1 MQHAEASTIAISSLV
16 ASADGPPVAL
26 PYAGAPLLYL
36 PSMQLP
42 SAPLISAVAVAVATD
57 PLEKIQSMLE
67 AGAMLKHDAGSGS
80 MPHGSPP
87 SLRDTAR
94 ARKANMRW
102 RQMCTPL
109 EEEYRRLLR
118 EVIPDYELPWRLPA
132 CALRSDRG
140 KATKVLYIQLMVAE
154 IQGIAEI
161 KRFASSMEGLW
172 GINEVFVRTDN
183 VAKFQSMPIPIP
195 LPGIC
200 SRLRKSI
207 NCIWNRA
214 GFDVAKKCV
223 HNKAHCVVLRFDST
237 ILAKHQD
244 FYSKAHSPKKP
255 LSGDAQGSGAD
266 GDD

>member
-1 MQHAEASTIAISSLV
+1 MQHAQASTIAISSLV
-16 ASADGPPVAL
+16 ASADAPPVAL
-26 PYAGAPLLYL
+26 PYAGAPLPYL

-42 SAPLISAVAVAVATD
+42 SAQSISPVFVAVATD
-57 PLEKIQSMLE
+57 PLEKINSMLE
-67 AGAMLKHDAGSGS
+67 AGAMLKHEASSSS
-80 MPHGSPP
+80 MPP
-87 SLRDTAR
+87 SLRDTTR

-118 EVIPDYELPWRLPA
+118 DMIPDYELPWRLPA

-154 IQGIAEI
+154 IQGVAEI

-172 GINEVFVRTDN
+172 GINEVFVRADN
-183 VAKFQSMPIPIP
+183 VDKFQSMPIPIP

-223 HNKAHCVVLRFDST
+223 HNKAHCVVLRFDLA
-237 ILAKHQD
+237 ILVKHQD

-255 LSGDAQGSGAD
+255 LSGDAQGSGTD